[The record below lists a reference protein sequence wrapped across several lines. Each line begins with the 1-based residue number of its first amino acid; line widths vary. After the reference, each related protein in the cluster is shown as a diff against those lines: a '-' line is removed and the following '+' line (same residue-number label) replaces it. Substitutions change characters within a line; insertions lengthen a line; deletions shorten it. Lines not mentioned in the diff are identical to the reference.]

1 MRIVGLVVLTVLILL
16 IGVGIGGWLWLRAP
30 DLSYAELEARYIDKS
45 SHFIDLSSGVRLHYQ
60 DEGHGPVLVLVHGY
74 GDNWGSWD
82 GWAAALKEHYRVI
95 RLDLPGHGLT
105 RAPATTRIDPEAF
118 ADLIA
123 EFAVKAGLP
132 KFAVAGNSLGGA
144 VAWQLAVR
152 HPERLNALILV
163 DAAGFPSATLSK
175 KPPLAFRILQYEW
188 GRAFLKSIDNKPL
201 IRNSLKGEV
210 GNPAVITDAL
220 VNRWADVQRAPG
232 HRDILLSG
240 PLTGKGAASVAV
252 LGKLALPTLV
262 LWGEK
267 DPLITLDAGRKFAAA
282 IPGASLKVYPGVG
295 HLPQI
300 EIPAASAHDVA
311 QFLAT
316 IPS

>member
-1 MRIVGLVVLTVLILL
+1 MRWAGIVVLVFLVLL
-16 IGVGIGGWLWLRAP
+16 IGAGVGSWLWLRAP
-30 DLSYAELEARYIDKS
+30 DLSYSELESRYAGKNA
-45 SHFIDLSSGVRLHYQ
+45 HFVDLNGGIRLHYE
-60 DEGHGPVLVLVHGY
+60 DEGRGPVIVLVHGF

-82 GWAAALKEHYRVI
+82 GWAAALKNRYRVI
-95 RLDLPGHGLT
+95 RIDLPGHGLT
-105 RAPATTRIDPEAF
+105 RAPASTPIDPEAF
-118 ADLIA
+118 ADVID
-123 EFAVKAGLP
+123 EFANKIGLP

-144 VAWQLAVR
+144 VAWEVAVR

-163 DAAGFPSATLSK
+163 DAAGFPSATLT
-175 KPPLAFRILQYEW
+175 KPPLAFRILQYQW
-188 GRAFLKSIDNKPL
+188 GRALLKTIDNKPL
-201 IRNSLKGEV
+201 IRDSLNGEV

-240 PLTGKGAASVAV
+240 PLTGKGAASEAA
-252 LGKLALPTLV
+252 LGKLSLPTLV

-267 DPLITLDAGRKFAAA
+267 DPLITLDAGKKFAAA
-282 IPGASLKVYPGVG
+282 IPGAKLKVYPGIG

-311 QFLAT
+311 AFLAT
-316 IPS
+316 IAF